1 MSLDDATFLL
11 IRVGLAGLCFCAA
24 LIGWRMGIGYTSHP
38 DRQRRGL
45 IGAVLMVLIGLLHL
59 GTGLDE
65 GIRKA
70 GLPVPGMQWVWL
82 AVDFLVPLFFLR
94 MAHAFAARDRLETE
108 LAAAAEHDPLT
119 GLANRAG
126 FERLALAALAA
137 ATRAQKPSVAV
148 LLDVDHFKAVND
160 GWGHPAGD
168 AVLRGLARAATGGLR
183 PGDAL
188 GRIGGEEFA
197 LVLPGLTAE
206 EAQPLVDRLRAAIA
220 SQVPHPGAPARTLTV
235 SAGIAE
241 SSANDRPALELA
253 FRAADQALYAAK
265 QAGRNQSRIAGCA

>member
-1 MSLDDATFLL
+1 MSLDDEAFLL
-11 IRVGLAGLCFCAA
+11 IRVGLAGLCFYAA
-24 LIGWRMGIGYTSHP
+24 LIGWRMGMGYTSHP
-38 DRQRRGL
+38 DRRRRGL
-45 IGAVLMVLIGLLHL
+45 IGAVLMVLIALLHL

-82 AVDFLVPLFFLR
+82 AADFLVPLFFLR

-160 GWGHPAGD
+160 G
-168 AVLRGLARAATGGLR
+168 
-183 PGDAL
+183 
-188 GRIGGEEFA
+188 
-197 LVLPGLTAE
+197 
-206 EAQPLVDRLRAAIA
+206 
-220 SQVPHPGAPARTLTV
+220 
-235 SAGIAE
+235 
-241 SSANDRPALELA
+241 
-253 FRAADQALYAAK
+253 
-265 QAGRNQSRIAGCA
+265 